1 MLDRNFLSAQA
12 IVLNAL
18 FQLHFIYD
26 RIILHSQQLANTKKK
41 KKKKKKKEP
50 AHALVGIF

>member
-26 RIILHSQQLANTKKK
+26 RIILHSQQLTNTKKLEEEEEK
-41 KKKKKKKEP
+41 RRSQ
-50 AHALVGIF
+50 HML